1 MTLRTG
7 SEPALEEMKAMDEDM
22 KLALLVQQVEQNA
35 DELERLIASMRASEL
50 GDAEV
55 LVSRE
60 ALVEASGFDACV
72 GALDETLTR
81 GALRA

>member
-1 MTLRTG
+1 MN
-7 SEPALEEMKAMDEDM
+7 EEA

-35 DELERLIASMRASEL
+35 DELERLFAAMRATDLS
-50 GDAEV
+50 DTEV

-60 ALVEASGFDACV
+60 ALVDALGFDACV
-72 GALDETLTR
+72 GALDETLNR